1 MRLNRLDLI
10 RYGRFE
16 GAEIVLPHPADS
28 TPDVTVIYGPN
39 ESGKS
44 TAFNGY
50 LELLFGMKSG
60 THPYAFKFE
69 RNDLLV
75 GAELDIPGRGVMVLR
90 RNGKRA
96 QSLLDHQERPVEETI
111 LSSALHGLKEDD
123 YVERFSLNDTGLREG
138 GKRIAGAKGDL
149 GQLLHAGVS
158 GLTNMAETLGAMTA
172 RAEQFHKKGGRSTAL
187 KTSKDRLKEISE
199 ALKTARLTPDREKSL
214 RKEKDEARIAFEQ
227 ADAELVRAR
236 NRQAAGK
243 AAKTWYEQ
251 TEKICKFDEILA
263 DFPAGHDLRKG
274 MLGDVAA
281 LVTTIAERADS
292 IAETDQ
298 RIIRHE
304 QVIAANEA
312 DPVAE
317 DLASQI
323 LKLEQTKIEDA
334 SLISRADTARSDL
347 EKRTGERDELA
358 DQMDQI
364 KARLEVTNEPL
375 VSLVMTNE
383 DLETLGNAA
392 QACEATEDKLNS
404 ALDILKTAREQL
416 GDEPAKPQDLSQLR
430 DAFDTWQSVAE
441 ISGAE
446 QALERE
452 NARLVKAVSELPAS
466 WPKLIENGLPARET
480 IDETTRIW
488 SDISSSIATATED
501 LETREA
507 EYIAARARRE
517 ADQGEPSS
525 IDAAATEKTRRLRD
539 TAWQSHRSTLSDE
552 TADRFEQAMYAD
564 DDAHINYLMGTE
576 ARKQLASSR
585 TLEATANASFD
596 TAQNKLNKLTEKRED
611 LSKRVALMTTAL
623 GLSSDTSPA
632 AFAGRLSDLSTAA
645 EIAADVA
652 NANQRLE
659 GLVKRRNTAFEDL
672 SAAAQLTQIN
682 VDEGKLPERVS
693 KKLMLQD
700 NVREAWEKWRRGKQ
714 RLTEH
719 EKAVAQAE
727 ENKKAALTRL
737 ETLTAAL
744 PLPDR
749 SATSIRTK
757 LPHLR
762 TLQQLHR
769 EHESLA
775 RRVEALERAVTTLA
789 KSVARLAELLDEP
802 FDPKDD
808 PLPIIERARKRL
820 SKAKNADRLRKE
832 HEELLSKENQGQARA
847 LNKLEE
853 AQNKLKK
860 LFEGQGGEDLQPME
874 RAELLAERDDLRQAR
889 ANADQL
895 RNEARNRVDHTLFD
909 EELARLPDATRE
921 AELQQEIDDAQTVR
935 DAARDLSNEQKRLYK
950 EAYAATDSSALITEQ
965 ATIFEELRNS
975 ARQAAVAKLGVLAAR
990 GALRGLAAERRST
1003 MLKDVEE
1010 AFVTITSNEW
1020 EKVEVWGET
1029 EGEKLVGIKKDD
1041 SRVPVEKMST
1051 GTMGQLYFAL
1061 RLAGYR
1067 SFARDPGPLPM
1078 ILDDIMETF
1087 DDARA
1092 SAALNLC
1099 AEIGRSGQ
1107 AIIFTHHEHLVELA
1121 RKSISGVAIVGMP
1134 GATERG
1140 VHHQPRSP

>member
-10 RYGRFE
+10 RYGRFD
-16 GAEIVLPHPADS
+16 GAEIVLPRPTDGN
-28 TPDVTVIYGPN
+28 PDVTVIYGPN

-44 TAFNGY
+44 TAFNGF

-60 THPYAFKFE
+60 THPYAFKFD
-69 RNDLLV
+69 RSDLLV
-75 GAELDIPGRGVMVLR
+75 GAELDIPGRGATVLR
-90 RNGKRA
+90 RNGKCT
-96 QSLLDHQERPVEETI
+96 QSLLDHQDRPVEETI
-111 LSSALHGLKEDD
+111 LSSALHGLGEDD
-123 YVERFSLNDTGLREG
+123 YVERFSLNDKGLREG
-138 GKRIAGAKGDL
+138 GERIAGAKGDL

-158 GLTNMAETLGAMTA
+158 GLTNMAETLEAMTA
-172 RAEQFHKKGGRSTAL
+172 RAEQFHKKGGRSTEL
-187 KTSKDRLKEISE
+187 KTGKDRLKEISD
-199 ALKTARLTPDREKSL
+199 ALKKARLTPDKEKSL
-214 RKEKDEARIAFEQ
+214 RKDRDDARKAFEE
-227 ADAELVRAR
+227 ADAQLVRAR

-243 AAKTWYEQ
+243 AAQTWYEQ
-251 TEKICKFDEILA
+251 TEKVSKIDETLA
-263 DFPAGHDLRKG
+263 DYPAGPDLKKG

-281 LVTTIAERADS
+281 LVTTIAERTDS

-298 RIIRHE
+298 RIVRHE

-317 DLASQI
+317 DLAAQI

-358 DQMDQI
+358 NQMDQI

-375 VSLVMTNE
+375 LSLVLANE

-392 QACEATEDKLNS
+392 QACETTEDKLNA
-404 ALDILKTAREQL
+404 ALDILETAREQL
-416 GDEPAKPQDLSQLR
+416 GDEPAKPQDLSQLQ
-430 DAFDTWQSVAE
+430 DAFDAWQAVAD

-446 QALERE
+446 QTLERE
-452 NARLVKAVSELPAS
+452 KSQLLKTVSELPAS

-480 IDETTRIW
+480 IDDTTRNW

-507 EYIAARARRE
+507 EYIAARAKRE
-517 ADQGEPSS
+517 ADEGEPSS
-525 IDAAATEKTRRLRD
+525 IDAAATEETRRLRD

-552 TADRFEQAMYAD
+552 TADRFEEAMYAD
-564 DDAHINYLMGTE
+564 DGAHKNYLMGTE

-585 TLEATANASFD
+585 TLEATAKASRE
-596 TAQNKLNKLTEKRED
+596 TAKNKLAKLTEKRED
-611 LSKRVALMTTAL
+611 LSKRIASITTAL

-645 EIAADVA
+645 DIAADVA
-652 NANQRLE
+652 NAEKTLE
-659 GLVKRRNTAFEDL
+659 GLAKRRNAAFEVL
-672 SAAAQLTQIN
+672 SAAAQLAEIN
-682 VDEGKLPERVS
+682 VNDGKLSERVS

-700 NVREAWEKWRRGKQ
+700 NVREAWEKWRRGAQ

-727 ENKKAALTRL
+727 ENRKKALTRL

-749 SATSIRTK
+749 SATGIRTA

-789 KSVARLAELLDEP
+789 KSVARLAELLEES

-808 PLPIIERARKRL
+808 PLPIIDRARKRV
-820 SKAKNADRLRKE
+820 SKAENADRLRKE
-832 HEELLSKENQGQARA
+832 NEELLTEENQGRARA
-847 LNKLEE
+847 FNKRDE

-860 LFEGQGGEDLQPME
+860 LFEGQGGEDLPPTE
-874 RAELLAERDDLRQAR
+874 RAEHLAERDELRQAR

-895 RNEARNRVDHTLFD
+895 RNEARSGVDHTLF
-909 EELARLPDATRE
+909 EEEQARLPNATRE
-921 AELQQEIDDAQTVR
+921 AELQQELDDSQTVR
-935 DAARDLSNEQKRLYK
+935 DAARDQSNEKKRLYD
-950 EAYAATDSSALITEQ
+950 EAYNAADNSALITEQ
-965 ATIFEELRNS
+965 ATILEELRSS

-1003 MLKDVEE
+1003 MLKDVEK
-1010 AFVTITSNEW
+1010 AFVTITDNEW
-1020 EKVEVWGET
+1020 EKVDVWGEI
-1029 EGEKLVGIKKDD
+1029 EGEKLVGIKPGTDP
-1041 SRVPVEKMST
+1041 VPVEKMST

-1078 ILDDIMETF
+1078 VLDDIMETF
-1087 DDARA
+1087 DDTRA

-1121 RKSISGVAIVGMP
+1121 RKSIPGVSVVEMP
-1134 GATERG
+1134 
-1140 VHHQPRSP
+1140 H